1 LEIRHILQHKISKDI
16 PISLTLF
23 VGYAPIIPLSD
34 CCDCY
39 DIMDFRMHAF
49 YHTAISY
56 PESVQ
61 FQDIHMRVIIYDYRE
76 NVSLAEEGASC

>member
-1 LEIRHILQHKISKDI
+1 MLQLYRCLIVAIATTLWISVC
-16 PISLTLF
+16 T
-23 VGYAPIIPLSD
+23 
-34 CCDCY
+34 
-39 DIMDFRMHAF
+39 F

-76 NVSLAEEGASC
+76 NVSLAEEGASCCIMR